1 MDRKLKVFFF
11 LGPCFPVNPRSSL
24 TPGSLENVGVRLVLH
39 PLAGEPQHT
48 ASQYCHQQQYARLS
62 WRICSSPEQKEGEAG
77 SSLPLYI
84 GEKETYIRSDAQ
96 EVSLPQGTRGHSMR
110 STDSSGICS
119 SDIYLTLCAWTVLD
133 TDFVRL
139 EQEQPIKGEKLKLQE
154 RVKEGRATVTSF
166 SELKLGV

>member
-1 MDRKLKVFFF
+1 MYGQKTKGLF
-11 LGPCFPVNPRSSL
+11 LSGPLFSCEPPVLTNPRIPGKCGCAFGPPPL
-24 TPGSLENVGVRLVLH
+24 GRRTPAHCQSILPPATVCKALMAHLQLSRAERRRSRVL
-39 PLAGEPQHT
+39 
-48 ASQYCHQQQYARLS
+48 S
-62 WRICSSPEQKEGEAG
+62 
-77 SSLPLYI
+77 YI